1 VELVPGI
8 KGRADRSGRAGPG
21 SGQRAQAIIEFAFVL
36 PVLLFLLFA
45 VLEGALALF
54 TVDSAR
60 YAAGEAARQESES
73 GTNSNAD
80 SAAVQVI
87 LTGPLGTTSLA
98 TISHVDVYHL
108 NQQGNGTYVEDGAQ
122 YNSYRSPWPPV
133 AGSTINS
140 TYPPA
145 GRNVRSGQS
154 DFLRLKIFYQYNWL
168 SGRMLGSGPLQLVQ
182 TFDVRLEPQAY

>member
-1 VELVPGI
+1 VPGI
-8 KGRADRSGRAGPG
+8 KGRADRGERAELGR
-21 SGQRAQAIIEFAFVL
+21 GQRAQSVVEFAFVL
-36 PVLLFLLFA
+36 PVLVFLLFS

-54 TVDSAR
+54 TIDSAR

-87 LTGPLGTTSLA
+87 LTGPLGATSLA

-108 NQQGNGTYVEDGAQ
+108 IQQGNGTYIEDGAE
-122 YNSYRSPWPPV
+122 YNSYRSPWPPL

-145 GRNVRSGQS
+145 GRDVRSGQS
-154 DFLRLKIFYQYNWL
+154 DFLRLKISYQYNWL
-168 SGRMLGSGPLQLVQ
+168 SGRILGSGPLQLVQ